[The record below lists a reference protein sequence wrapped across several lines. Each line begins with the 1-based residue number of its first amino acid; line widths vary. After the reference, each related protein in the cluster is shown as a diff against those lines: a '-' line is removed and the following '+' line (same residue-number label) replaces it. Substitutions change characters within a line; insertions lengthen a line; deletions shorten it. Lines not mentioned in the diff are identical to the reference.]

1 MSGSWDPAPR
11 LYSVS
16 AWVMALLV
24 LFVTGCGQSSDE
36 GTFLVGTADSERGE
50 LLALSCRACHT
61 FGAGEE
67 HLLGPNL
74 HGVFGRSPASAP
86 GFEYSAALQEA
97 DFVWT
102 PDRLDAWLA
111 RPDDFLPGNNMTFAG
126 FSSTSDRQALMDYL
140 LQVTVTGGQP

>member
-102 PDRLDAWLA
+102 TDRLDAWLA
-111 RPDDFLPGNNMTFAG
+111 RPADFLPGNNMTFAG